1 MPDAAASSG
10 ARPKKYLRGEQPKM
24 DMMAV
29 SLPGAK
35 PSGTLRTL
43 PRMPWRARASIASF
57 FDASSGVRPP
67 SVSSGWSAMPSPM
80 TRMYFIPY
88 PSFRKIFRRGVPC
101 GMPGPAV
108 FLPHSIYYFPR
119 FVKRCGG
126 FRGIL
131 LLFVEFN
138 KIISIIKLGIG
149 NFSSS

>member
-43 PRMPWRARASIASF
+43 PRMPWRARSSIASF

-80 TRMYFIPY
+80 TRMYFILY
-88 PSFRKIFRRGVPC
+88 PSFRKIFSPRGALWDAGTRGFFCPTVYTIF
-101 GMPGPAV
+101 PG
-108 FLPHSIYYFPR
+108 L
-119 FVKRCGG
+119 
-126 FRGIL
+126 
-131 LLFVEFN
+131 
-138 KIISIIKLGIG
+138 
-149 NFSSS
+149 

>member
-1 MPDAAASSG
+1 
-10 ARPKKYLRGEQPKM
+10 M

-67 SVSSGWSAMPSPM
+67 SVSSGWS
-80 TRMYFIPY
+80 
-88 PSFRKIFRRGVPC
+88 
-101 GMPGPAV
+101 
-108 FLPHSIYYFPR
+108 PHSIYYFPR
-119 FVKRCGG
+119 FVKRHGA

-138 KIISIIKLGIG
+138 KIIQIIKLGIG

>member
-1 MPDAAASSG
+1 MPEAAASSG

-43 PRMPWRARASIASF
+43 PSTPRRARSSIASF

-80 TRMYFIPY
+80 TRMYFILY
-88 PSFRKIFRRGVPC
+88 PSFRKIFRRRASC
-101 GMPGPAV
+101 GMPDAAAFFCPSVYTIFPA
-108 FLPHSIYYFPR
+108 L
-119 FVKRCGG
+119 
-126 FRGIL
+126 
-131 LLFVEFN
+131 
-138 KIISIIKLGIG
+138 
-149 NFSSS
+149 